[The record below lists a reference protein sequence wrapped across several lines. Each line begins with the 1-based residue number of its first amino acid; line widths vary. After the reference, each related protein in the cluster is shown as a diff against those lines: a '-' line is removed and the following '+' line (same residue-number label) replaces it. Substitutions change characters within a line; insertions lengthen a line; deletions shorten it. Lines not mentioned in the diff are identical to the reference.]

1 MNNDEAVVIFFFLGE
16 IIKKFEDDED
26 LLDPFGSSVR
36 ITLDLICLTLPSEP
50 DYTVLKSSARSAP
63 SRSNSFS
70 STSSP
75 LSISPQEKRSSLFD
89 FRRQDS
95 KATSHDID
103 G

>member
-1 MNNDEAVVIFFFLGE
+1 MKQWWSFFSPGEVVN
-16 IIKKFEDDED
+16 KFEGDGDV
-26 LLDPFGSSVR
+26 LDPFISSVR

-50 DYTVLKSSARSAP
+50 DYTLLEASARSGQ
-63 SRSNSFS
+63 SRCNSFS

-75 LSISPQEKRSSLFD
+75 VSVSPQEKRFSLFD